1 MEEIKGID
9 VHKLAVF
16 MHDTYEKQA
25 KETGWKTQDQC
36 KVDFEDLPEEKQDE
50 YMNGYNEEQLKSL
63 VKKLAITL
71 NDIGEQLDLG
81 IK

>member
-36 KVDFEDLPEEKQDE
+36 KVDFEDLPEENKRV
-50 YMNGYNEEQLKSL
+50 MLRTAML
-63 VKKLAITL
+63 VIEWF
-71 NDIGEQLDLG
+71 NINQEM
-81 IK
+81 I